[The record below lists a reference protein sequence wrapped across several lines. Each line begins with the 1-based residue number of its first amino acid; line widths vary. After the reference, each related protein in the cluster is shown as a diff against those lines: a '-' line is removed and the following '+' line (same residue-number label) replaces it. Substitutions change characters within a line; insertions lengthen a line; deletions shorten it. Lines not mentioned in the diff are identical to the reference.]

1 MTMQKEKKVET
12 DEMLR
17 LLRVVK
23 ENPQMTQRDL
33 SFSLGVSLGKVNF
46 LMKAMIE
53 KGFIKARNFKN
64 AKNKVA
70 YMYYLTPEG
79 IEEKSKVTYG
89 FLKRKLAEYENLES
103 EIRQLKKEVAQLDSA
118 VAERQ

>member
-1 MTMQKEKKVET
+1 
-12 DEMLR
+12 MLR

-89 FLKRKLAEYENLES
+89 FLKRKLAECENLES
-103 EIRQLKKEVAQLDSA
+103 EIRQLKKEVAQLDSTA
-118 VAERQ
+118 AELQ